1 MHKKLLFIS
10 HKAPYGSFASKEAL
24 DAALASAAFGQD
36 ISLLFKGDGVY
47 QLLPQQSASLLE
59 RKSIGAILGALE
71 LYEVN
76 KVFVCE
82 QSLLSR
88 GLKDIKLAI
97 EAHALDSSALQA
109 LLSEQDH
116 ILSF

>member
-1 MHKKLLFIS
+1 MQKKLLFIS
-10 HKAPYGSFASKEAL
+10 HKTPYGSFAAKEAL
-24 DAALASAAFGQD
+24 DATLASAAFGQD

-47 QLLPQQSASLLE
+47 QLLTQQSSSLLE

-82 QSLLSR
+82 QSLLNR
-88 GLKDIKLAI
+88 GLKNIKPLI
-97 EAHALDSSALQA
+97 KVHPLDNLSLQV
-109 LLSEQDH
+109 LFSEQDH

>member
-1 MHKKLLFIS
+1 MQKKLLFVS
-10 HKAPYGSFASKEAL
+10 HKAPYGSFAAKEAL

-47 QLLPQQSASLLE
+47 QLLPQQNATLLE
-59 RKSIGAILGALE
+59 KKNIGAILGALE

-76 KVFVCE
+76 KVFACK

-88 GLKDIKLAI
+88 GLKNIKPLI
-97 EAHALDSSALQA
+97 KVDTLDNTSLQI

>member
-1 MHKKLLFIS
+1 MQKKLLFVS
-10 HKAPYGSFASKEAL
+10 HKSPYGSFAAKEAL

-59 RKSIGAILGALE
+59 RKNIGAILGALE
-71 LYEVN
+71 LYEIN

-82 QSLLSR
+82 QSLLHR
-88 GLKDIKLAI
+88 GLENINPLIKVNV
-97 EAHALDSSALQA
+97 LDSSSLQR
-109 LLSEQDH
+109 LLCKQDH